1 MEWEAWL
8 TISVI
13 LSCFAAMASNRVAPD
28 IALMGGVTILLLSG
42 ILTPAEAFLGLSNEG
57 VITVAVLYVVVTG
70 LKETGAIAWLGQ
82 RLLGRPETLKAAQLR
97 LMAPVAAMSAF
108 LNNTPVVAMFIPA
121 VSDWAKK
128 NSISPSKLM
137 IPLSYAA
144 ITGGVCT
151 LIGTST
157 NLVVNGLI
165 TTETDLSG
173 LGMFDLAWIGLPIT
187 IITFFYVLLTQKWLL
202 PERLPSSSHF
212 GDVRKYTV
220 EMIVELDSPLDGQSI
235 EQAGLRHLPG
245 LYLIEIDRDGTILP
259 AVSPQEKI
267 YSQDRLIFAGVID
280 SVVDL
285 QKIRGLQPATEQVF
299 KLDSKRE
306 DRCLIEAVVSN
317 NCPLV
322 GKSIREAGFRSVYN
336 AVVIAVARDGEQIK
350 MKLGDISLLPGDTLL
365 LEAHPSFTEQQKNSR
380 DFYLVSQLEESTPPR
395 HDKALIA
402 IAILALMVMIVSLGI
417 LPMLHAALLA
427 AGLMVLFRCTR
438 GRAVRRSIDWQVI
451 IVIAASFG
459 MGSALQSTGAASYIA
474 SSLVSMSDGGAWL
487 SLGITFFV
495 TALIT
500 AFATNNTAAVLM
512 FPIAFS
518 TAQTLDANFMPFAIT
533 IMVAASASFATPLGY
548 QTNLMVY
555 GPGGYRFSD
564 YLKIGIPLTFL
575 VGIVTILLVPVIW
588 PLHN

>member
-13 LSCFAAMASNRVAPD
+13 LLCFVAMASNRVAPD
-28 IALMGGVTILLLSG
+28 IALMGGVTVLLLSG

-128 NSISPSKLM
+128 NNISPSKLM

-165 TTETDLSG
+165 TTETNLSG

-220 EMIVELDSPLDGQSI
+220 EMIVEDDSPLDGQSI

-245 LYLIEIDRDGTILP
+245 LYLIEIDRAGTILP

-267 YSQDRLIFAGVID
+267 YGRDRLIFAGVID

-306 DRCLIEAVVSN
+306 DRCLIEAVVSK

-322 GKSIREAGFRSVYN
+322 GKSIRDAGFRSVYN

-402 IAILALMVMIVSLGI
+402 LAILALMVMIVSLGV

-427 AGLMVLFRCTR
+427 AGLMILFRCAR
-438 GRAVRRSIDWQVI
+438 SGAVRRSIDWQVI

-459 MGSALQSTGAASYIA
+459 MGSALQSTGAASHIA
-474 SSLVSMSDGGAWL
+474 SSLVSMSAGGAWL

-555 GPGGYRFSD
+555 GPGGYHFSD

-575 VGIVTILLVPVIW
+575 VGAVTIVLVPMIW
-588 PLHN
+588 PL

>member
-1 MEWEAWL
+1 MEWQAWL
-8 TISVI
+8 TIGVI
-13 LSCFAAMASNRVAPD
+13 LLCFTAMALNRVAPD
-28 IALMGGVTILLLSG
+28 TALMGGVTVLLLSG

-82 RLLGRPETLKAAQLR
+82 RLLGRPKTLTAAQFR

-128 NSISPSKLM
+128 NNISPSKLM

-165 TTETDLSG
+165 TTETDLPS

-187 IITFFYVLLTQKWLL
+187 ILTFFYVLFTQKWLL
-202 PERLPSSSHF
+202 PERLPSSSYF

-220 EMIVELDSPLDGQSI
+220 EMIVEANSPLDGQTI

-245 LYLIEIDRDGTILP
+245 LYLIEIDRAGKVLP

-267 YSQDRLIFAGVID
+267 FGQDRLIFAGVID

-306 DRCLIEAVVSN
+306 DRCLIEAVVSH

-322 GKSIREAGFRSVYN
+322 GKSIRDAGFRTVYN
-336 AVVIAVARDGEQIK
+336 AVVIAVARDGEQVK

-402 IAILALMVMIVSLGI
+402 IAVLSLMVITVSFGI

-427 AGLMVLFRCTR
+427 AGLMILFRCTR
-438 GRAVRRSIDWQVI
+438 GRTARRSVDWQVI

-459 MGSALQSTGAASYIA
+459 MGSALASTGAATHIA
-474 SSLVSMSDGGAWL
+474 SGLTSLSDGSAWL
-487 SLGITFFV
+487 SLAITFFV
-495 TALIT
+495 TALVT

-512 FPIAFS
+512 FPVALS
-518 TAQTLDANFMPFAIT
+518 TAQTLDVNFMPFVIT

-555 GPGGYRFSD
+555 GPGGYHFSD
-564 YLKIGIPLTFL
+564 YLKIGIPLTVF
-575 VGIVTILLVPVIW
+575 VGILTILLVPIFW
-588 PLHN
+588 PL